1 MALGLALKTVGGA
14 LKGGAKKIATDKL
27 LNRKK
32 KTDARRQRAQQ
43 VMGGGEESGGALAIR
58 PKTSMVPS
66 PAGAIQKYSG
76 GSDDKAKSGDSAE
89 TLALKIKTSI
99 ISVETLL
106 GNSVA
111 FQKKKLDEEREAR
124 DQKKLAEQEKEL
136 EKKEPKQSKG
146 KGLKL
151 KLPGGGILNSIIK
164 FVSNILFGYVMVR
177 LVDFLPKLQT
187 ALPKIGAF
195 VDGFLDFSGKVLN
208 IFATLIDFGYKLVEM
223 GQNLVK
229 NLFGEEGLAKFNIFM
244 DNLKNL
250 INGFIAWKLIGEKIF
265 KAIVSNI
272 KGAFNLAKNIIKG
285 AVGIINKL
293 TGGLL
298 SKTASKL
305 GGLASSVGRRIGV
318 GAKRI
323 AGRGVRQ
330 GIKAATKTGSSL
342 MKKGVGGLAK
352 RGALKLFGKG
362 AVKAASGFAKK
373 IPILGPLIVG
383 IISIMS
389 GEPASQALFKTFGAA
404 AGGFLGSFIPI
415 PILGTLIGETIGVY
429 IGDLLY
435 ELILGKG
442 AAAVGNR
449 MKEDF
454 TKLLSGGKVVFN
466 WLKDGVGRF
475 LEGLPKGFGL
485 ARFML
490 NPNPLPKVKLMGKSF
505 FSREPMKEVKDDDK
519 SAKLSNKQ
527 KKDSNKV
534 ADDVSKKATYE
545 EPEVELIPIEI
556 PPPPSN
562 TTQSSDSINV
572 SSTNS
577 SKEDFAESLYMT
589 G

>member
-32 KTDARRQRAQQ
+32 KTDARRQKAQQ
-43 VMGGGEESGGALAIR
+43 VMGGGEESGGALAIT
-58 PKTSMVPS
+58 PKTSMIPS
-66 PAGAIQKYSG
+66 PAGAIVKYTDDS
-76 GSDDKAKSGDSAE
+76 SDKAKAGDSAE

-111 FQKKKLDEEREAR
+111 FQKKKLDEEKEAR

-136 EKKEPKQSKG
+136 EKKEPKESKG

-164 FVSNILFGYVMVR
+164 FASNILFGYVMVR
-177 LVDFLPKLQT
+177 LVDFLPKLQG
-187 ALPKIGAF
+187 ALPIIAGALDGIIDAGEKI
-195 VDGFLDFSGKVLN
+195 LN
-208 IFATLIDFGYKLVEM
+208 IFATVIDFGYKIVEM
-223 GQNLVK
+223 GRGLVK
-229 NLFGEEGLAKFNIFM
+229 NIFGEEGAKKFDTFMTNIK
-244 DNLKNL
+244 DL
-250 INGFIAWKLIGEKIF
+250 IQGFLLWKLIGEKIF
-265 KAIVSNI
+265 KAIVSKI
-272 KGAFNLAKNIIKG
+272 KFAFNFAKNIVRRALIAGGRLIGRGGRKLIKG
-285 AVGIINKL
+285 VIGK
-293 TGGLL
+293 TGSVI
-298 SKTASKL
+298 SK
-305 GGLASSVGRRIGV
+305 GV
-318 GAKRI
+318 GALSKG
-323 AGRGVRQ
+323 AGAVAG
-330 GIKAATKTGSSL
+330 K
-342 MKKGVGGLAK
+342 VGGFASKIFGPAAK
-352 RGALKLFGKG
+352 AISPALKATMP
-362 AVKAASGFAKK
+362 AVKGFAKRV
-373 IPILGPLIVG
+373 PILGPIIVG
-383 IISIMS
+383 LVSLLS
-389 GEPASQALFKTFGAA
+389 GEPASQALFKTFGAGL
-404 AGGFLGSFIPI
+404 GGALGSFIPI
-415 PILGTLIGETIGVY
+415 PVLGTLIGETIGVY
-429 IGDLLY
+429 VGDLLY
-435 ELILGKG
+435 ELILGG
-442 AAAVGNR
+442 GVEAVGNR

-454 TKLLSGGKVVFN
+454 TKLLSGGKIVFN

-490 NPNPLPKVKLMGKSF
+490 NPNPLPKVKLMGKAF

-519 SAKLSNKQ
+519 SAKLSNNQ

-556 PPPPSN
+556 PPPPSTVN
-562 TTQSSDSINV
+562 MNE
-572 SSTNS
+572 SSTTVASNSNS

>member
-32 KTDARRQRAQQ
+32 KTDARRQKAQQ
-43 VMGGGEESGGALAIR
+43 VMGGGEESGGALAIT
-58 PKTSMVPS
+58 PKTSMIPS
-66 PAGAIQKYSG
+66 PAGAIVKYTDDS
-76 GSDDKAKSGDSAE
+76 SDKAKAGDSAE

-136 EKKEPKQSKG
+136 EKKEPKESKG

-164 FVSNILFGYVMVR
+164 FASNILFGYVMVR

-229 NLFGEEGLAKFNIFM
+229 NLFGEEGLEKFNIFM

-265 KAIVSNI
+265 KAIVSSI

-285 AVGIINKL
+285 ALGIINKL

-298 SKTASKL
+298 SKTGNIISK
-305 GGLASSVGRRIGV
+305 GV
-318 GAKRI
+318 GAL
-323 AGRGVRQ
+323 
-330 GIKAATKTGSSL
+330 S
-342 MKKGVGGLAK
+342 KGVGAV
-352 RGALKLFGKG
+352 AGK
-362 AVKAASGFAKK
+362 VSGFASKIFGPAAK
-373 IPILGPLIVG
+373 SVSPALKATMPAVKGFAKRIPILGPIIVG
-383 IISIMS
+383 LVSLLS
-389 GEPASQALFKTFGAA
+389 GEPASQALFKTFGAGL
-404 AGGFLGSFIPI
+404 GGALGSFIPI
-415 PILGTLIGETIGVY
+415 PVLGTLIGETIGVY
-429 IGDLLY
+429 VGDLLY
-435 ELILGKG
+435 ELILGG
-442 AAAVGNR
+442 GVEAVGNR

-454 TKLLSGGKVVFN
+454 TKLLSGGKIVFN

-485 ARFML
+485 AGFL
-490 NPNPLPKVKLMGKSF
+490 FNPNPLPKVKLMGKAF

-519 SAKLSNKQ
+519 SDEKSAKLSNNQ

-556 PPPPSN
+556 PPPPSTVN
-562 TTQSSDSINV
+562 MNE
-572 SSTNS
+572 SSTTVASNSNS